1 MPMPSA
7 ATHNELL
14 PLKDAAALVPCSVR
28 TLRRRIAE
36 GKLPAYRSGQ
46 LIRVKRSDLDA
57 MMQPVNPWAAVK

>member
-14 PLKDAAALVPCSVR
+14 PLKDAAGLVPCSVR

-46 LIRVKRSDLDA
+46 LIRVKRADLDA
-57 MMQPVNPWAAVK
+57 MLQPVNPWAAVK